1 MGGIRLESGWVGKI
15 VLDVKNYF
23 YSDTVITPV
32 IRRLALGIIK
42 IYLKGLSLSEP
53 KSFTL
58 KLDTITILE
67 HTNKKDPIAKGFR
80 QNNTINRPYPII
92 H

>member
-1 MGGIRLESGWVGKI
+1 MESGWVGKI

-42 IYLKGLSLSEP
+42 IYLKGLS
-53 KSFTL
+53 
-58 KLDTITILE
+58 
-67 HTNKKDPIAKGFR
+67 
-80 QNNTINRPYPII
+80 
-92 H
+92 